1 MAAAAIL
8 SVFNKALLSQCGL
21 QQPKSH
27 APCRGF
33 YVEVAKFIMQEECCG
48 DDFLPFATS
57 ESTVSSPKLE
67 LEK

>member
-8 SVFNKALLSQCGL
+8 SVFNTALLSQCGL

-33 YVEVAKFIMQEECCG
+33 YVEVAKFIMQECCR

-57 ESTVSSPKLE
+57 ESTVSSPELE